1 MATFLGSVKKNEIA
15 NTSLSS
21 IKTQSQHEPSSPC
34 RQTTPRITCRSV
46 KSIVAWLESSS
57 VSQQSW
63 SPSTAVSDIPH
74 DPSTSST
81 PTYHRQMRP
90 KERVSAASDV
100 EDYSLTYL
108 QYREYFTSAPL
119 GRSLDQTRENDLPS
133 ARGWLAREAVPVS
146 KQHGGDDE
154 RGRGAGG
161 GIDDSDEEHVGKH
174 KTTAFPGFIQREP
187 DEVKAF

>member
-1 MATFLGSVKKNEIA
+1 MTTSLGSVKKTEIA

-21 IKTQSQHEPSSPC
+21 IKTQLQHEPSSPC
-34 RQTTPRITCRSV
+34 RQTTPRTTCRSV

-57 VSQQSW
+57 VSQQPW

-81 PTYHRQMRP
+81 STDHRQMRP

-108 QYREYFTSAPL
+108 KYREYFTSAPL
-119 GRSLDQTRENDLPS
+119 GRSLDQARENDLPS

-146 KQHGGDDE
+146 KQRGGDDD
-154 RGRGAGG
+154 RGRAAG

-174 KTTAFPGFIQREP
+174 KTTAFAGFIQREP